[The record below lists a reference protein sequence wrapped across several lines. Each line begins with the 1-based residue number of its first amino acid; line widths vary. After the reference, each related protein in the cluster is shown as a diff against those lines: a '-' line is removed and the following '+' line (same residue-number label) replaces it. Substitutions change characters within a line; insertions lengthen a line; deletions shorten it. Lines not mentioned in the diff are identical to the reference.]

1 MVEKQV
7 TEMRNVLKKDVP
19 NWLLEVNLSYH
30 DLIDGNFEDANV
42 TSVEQQKAIAELIEL
57 SKSLSKCSD
66 NHRELIEGRYMK
78 HLSVKAI
85 MGKML
90 IRHSRYYDIEN
101 EALLELSKRY
111 L

>member
-42 TSVEQQKAIAELIEL
+42 TSVEQQ
-57 SKSLSKCSD
+57 
-66 NHRELIEGRYMK
+66 
-78 HLSVKAI
+78 
-85 MGKML
+85 
-90 IRHSRYYDIEN
+90 
-101 EALLELSKRY
+101 
-111 L
+111 